1 MAMAGAVDNNDR
13 VTMAAAMY
21 NGEASAEDYGDRV
34 EEVMGGG
41 GSSGD
46 GGRGLDKDNNDNGG
60 DGSSNDERRRGQWRQ
75 RRQQQ
80 LRDDSTNEHGLGKD
94 GATLTR
100 RAREA
105 MNAETIDL

>member
-1 MAMAGAVDNNDR
+1 MAGMVDNEDR
-13 VTMAAAMY
+13 ATMVAVMY
-21 NGEASAEDYGDRV
+21 NGEASAEDYGDRM

-46 GGRGLDKDNNDNGG
+46 GGRGLDKDNDDNGG
-60 DGSSNDERRRGQWRQ
+60 DGSSNDKRRRGQRRQ
-75 RRQQQ
+75 RRQRQV
-80 LRDDSTNEHGLGKD
+80 RDDSTNEHGLGKG